1 MFGELQLMQISLTF
15 QTSLCYLKI
24 RGLRAKFSVTFFL
37 FLLWK
42 GIMASTIPRYFFFF
56 WTKIWTL
63 TKTRRYQKWKISCT
77 VSQRWTMRSLSYK
90 NCKLKVK
97 LWWVGTCERWKST
110 HFVIFILF
118 IGIFFKICVLSQ
130 CIIYWIKFQN
140 KYTFTY
146 QKTFLHTILL
156 LVFKSVESLQC
167 IPKAKSVLITFF
179 LLQKELKDETTLK
192 FLTSSIFS
200 FTGCYYSLS
209 SIAR

>member
-1 MFGELQLMQISLTF
+1 MLLKNQRSASKISCDFFVVFT
-15 QTSLCYLKI
+15 LKRDYGVNDSAI
-24 RGLRAKFSVTFFL
+24 FF
-37 FLLWK
+37 
-42 GIMASTIPRYFFFF
+42 FFFF

-118 IGIFFKICVLSQ
+118 IGIFFKICVLFQ

-156 LVFKSVESLQC
+156 LVFKTVESLQC
-167 IPKAKSVLITFF
+167 IPKATSVLITFF
-179 LLQKELKDETTLK
+179 FCFKK
-192 FLTSSIFS
+192 S
-200 FTGCYYSLS
+200 
-209 SIAR
+209 

>member
-1 MFGELQLMQISLTF
+1 MWLFFCFYFEKELWRQRFRDI
-15 QTSLCYLKI
+15 
-24 RGLRAKFSVTFFL
+24 
-37 FLLWK
+37 
-42 GIMASTIPRYFFFF
+42 FFFF

-118 IGIFFKICVLSQ
+118 IGIFFKICVLFQ

-156 LVFKSVESLQC
+156 LVFKTVESLQC
-167 IPKAKSVLITFF
+167 IPKATSVLITFF
-179 LLQKELKDETTLK
+179 FASKRVKRWGDIEIPYQLYIFLYWLLLLLVLNCQVTY
-192 FLTSSIFS
+192 FLID
-200 FTGCYYSLS
+200 
-209 SIAR
+209 